1 MNILVTGSKGM
12 VGTALVNN
20 LKNIRDGKNKTRPAI
35 QIDEIYE
42 YDMDSTHDQLEEYC
56 SKCDFVFNLAGVNR
70 PKNPEEF
77 MQGNFGF
84 ASTLLD
90 TLKKYNNKATI
101 MLSSSIQA
109 TLSGRF
115 GDSEYGRSKKAGEEL
130 FFEYS
135 KETGAKVAVYRFP
148 NLMGHSRPRYNSA
161 VSTFCY
167 CVANDEE
174 FTVNDRSTEL
184 ELLYIDDLVEGMF
197 DLLEGKEKHCEFDG
211 VETVLKEDGRYCCVP
226 ITHKVTLGEIVDLL
240 EQFKQEPVTLM
251 MPKMPEGS
259 FAKKLYSLYLTYLP
273 TDKFK
278 YSLKMNVDDRGSFTE
293 LLHTEDCGQV
303 SINISKP
310 GITKG
315 QHWHNSKWELF
326 IVVQGHGLI
335 QERNINT
342 GEEVEFEVSG
352 DKIEAVHMIPG
363 WTHNIINLSETEN
376 LVTVMTCN
384 EIFDPKH
391 PDTFFEPVKK
401 ENA

>member
-130 FFEYS
+130 FFEYAN
-135 KETGAKVAVYRFP
+135 ETGAKVAVYRFP

-226 ITHKVTLGEIVDLL
+226 VTHKVTLGKIVDLL

-278 YSLKMNVDDRGSFTE
+278 YAMKMNVDDRGSFTE

-391 PDTFFEPVKK
+391 PDTFFEPVNK
-401 ENA
+401 

>member
-42 YDMDSTHDQLEEYC
+42 YDMDSTHEQLEEYC

-130 FFEYS
+130 FFEYA

-226 ITHKVTLGEIVDLL
+226 VTHKVTLGEIVDLL

-273 TDKFK
+273 AEKFK
-278 YSLKMNVDDRGSFTE
+278 YAMKMNVDDRGSFTE

-401 ENA
+401 